1 MKHEQRTHTCGAL
14 GKNDLNQTVTLKGWV
29 QTRRDHGG
37 LIFVDLRDRYGTTQI
52 VFNPQ
57 AHAQAH
63 ATAQEIRNEYV
74 ISVVGKVIAR
84 PKEMVNPKMLT
95 GEIEVVVQDLEILSK
110 AKVLPF
116 VIDDEVE
123 ASEVTRLK
131 YRYLDLRRKP
141 LQHNLIIRHR
151 LNQVIRN
158 FMDQRDFLE
167 IETPILTKST
177 PEGARDYLV
186 PSRVHPGQFFALPQS
201 PQIFK
206 QILMISGYDR
216 YFQIV
221 RCFRDEDLRA
231 DRQPEFTQLDMEM
244 SFPKQE
250 TIQQLLEDMMV
261 AIWKKCLGVD
271 IKTPFPRMSYAEA
284 QEKYASDKPD
294 LRWGIEFLDFSSVL
308 KDTQFNVFKSTL
320 GNAGEIRGFKVMI
333 SSDLSRSQT
342 DQMIDKAKQFGAKG
356 MVWFKNVGGKI
367 SSSIEKFLSPTEME
381 NIAKRYDLQP
391 GEFGV
396 MVADQPST
404 VRASLEGLKQHL
416 IEKFGIKPKQEFA
429 FLWVQDFPMF
439 EAGENDSVQAVHHP
453 FTRPHTDDK
462 HKVME
467 KKDLLN
473 VRAQAYD
480 LVLNGFEIGGGSIRI
495 HEHDLQERIF
505 EILGMTKE
513 KAQKKFGFFL
523 EALEYGTP
531 PHGGLALGLDRIAMI
546 LCNST
551 AIRDVIA
558 FPKTQNAQD
567 LMSDAPSPVDLPQLI
582 ELHLKLTPTK
592 K

>member
-1 MKHEQRTHTCGAL
+1 MSHAYRTHTCGEL
-14 GKNDLNQTVTLKGWV
+14 NKNHLDQKVTLKGWV

-37 LIFVDLRDRYGTTQI
+37 LIFIDLRDRYGITQI

-57 AHAQAH
+57 MHSAAHSLAH
-63 ATAQEIRNEYV
+63 EIRSEFV
-74 ISVVGKVIAR
+74 ISIVGNVIAR
-84 PKEMVNPKMLT
+84 PKEMINSKMKT
-95 GEIEVVVQDLEILSK
+95 GEVEIIVEQLEILSK

-123 ASEVTRLK
+123 ANEVTRLK

-141 LQHNLIIRHR
+141 LQDNLIKRHR
-151 LNQVIRN
+151 MNQVIRN
-158 FMDQRDFLE
+158 FFDKKNFLE

-206 QILMISGYDR
+206 QILMIAGYDR

-231 DRQPEFTQLDMEM
+231 DRQPEFTQLDLEI
-244 SFPKQE
+244 SFPTQE
-250 TIQQLLEDMMV
+250 IIQNLLEELMV
-261 AIWKKCLGVD
+261 EIWKETLGVT

-284 QEKYASDKPD
+284 QDKYASDKPD
-294 LRWGIEFLDFSSVL
+294 LRWDIPFVEFSSVL

-320 GNAGEIRGFKVMI
+320 ANAGEIRGFKVAAPGEI
-333 SSDLSRSQT
+333 SRSQT
-342 DQMIDKAKQFGAKG
+342 DQMIEKAKQYGAKG

-367 SSSIEKFLSPTEME
+367 TSSVEKFLTPTEMQ
-381 NIAKRYDLQP
+381 NIADKYNLKP
-391 GEFGV
+391 GDFGV

-404 VRASLEGLKQHL
+404 TRAALEGLKQHL
-416 IEKFGIKPKQEFA
+416 VEKLQIKPSQEFS
-429 FLWVQDFPMF
+429 FLWIQDFPMF
-439 EAGENDSVQAVHHP
+439 EAGEHDSVQAVHHP
-453 FTRPHTDDK
+453 FTRPHNDDVNL
-462 HKVME
+462 VME
-467 KKDLLN
+467 KKNLLKA
-473 VRAQAYD
+473 RAQAYD

-495 HEHDLQERIF
+495 HEQDLQAKIF
-505 EILGMTKE
+505 EILGLTKE
-513 KAQKKFGFFL
+513 NAQKKFGFFL
-523 EALEYGTP
+523 ESLEYGTP

-567 LMSDAPSPVDLPQLI
+567 LMSDAPSNVDIQQLI
-582 ELHLKLTPTK
+582 ELHLKLTPAK
-592 K
+592 

>member
-1 MKHEQRTHTCGAL
+1 MKHQQRTHTCGAL
-14 GKNDLNQTVTLKGWV
+14 GKNDLNQRVTLKGWV

-52 VFNPQ
+52 VFNPKDHAK
-57 AHAQAH
+57 AHEVAQA
-63 ATAQEIRNEYV
+63 IRNEFV
-74 ISVVGKVIAR
+74 ISVVGNVIER
-84 PKEMVNPKMLT
+84 PKEMINSKMLT
-95 GEIEVVVQDLEILSK
+95 GEIEVIVDDLEILSK
-110 AKVLPF
+110 SKALPF

-141 LQHNLIIRHR
+141 LQNNLILRHR
-151 LNQVIRN
+151 MNQVIRN

-206 QILMISGYDR
+206 QILMIAGYDR

-231 DRQPEFTQLDMEM
+231 DRQPEFTQLDLEM
-244 SFPKQE
+244 SFPSQE
-250 TIQQLLEDMMV
+250 IIQQLLEDLMV
-261 AIWKKCLGVD
+261 AIWKETLGVE
-271 IKTPFPRMSYAEA
+271 IKTPFPKMSYAEA

-320 GNAGEIRGFKVMI
+320 GSAGEIRGFKVAHSGEI
-333 SSDLSRSQT
+333 SRSQT
-342 DQMIDKAKQFGAKG
+342 DLMIEKAKQFGAKG
-356 MVWFKNVGGKI
+356 MVWFKNVGGKVT
-367 SSSIEKFLSPTEME
+367 SSIEKFLSPTEME
-381 NIAKRYDLQP
+381 NIAKKYNLQP

-416 IEKFGIKPKQEFA
+416 IEKFQIKPKQEFS
-429 FLWVQDFPMF
+429 FLWIQDFPMF
-439 EAGENDSVQAVHHP
+439 EAGDNDTVQAVHHP
-453 FTRPHTDDK
+453 FTRPHNDD
-462 HKVME
+462 VDLVLN
-467 KKDLLN
+467 KKNLLKA
-473 VRAQAYD
+473 RAQAYD

-495 HEHDLQERIF
+495 HEQELQAKIF
-505 EILGMTKE
+505 EILGLTKE
-513 KAQKKFGFFL
+513 NAQKKFGFFL
-523 EALEYGTP
+523 ESLEYGTP

-546 LCNST
+546 LTKST

-567 LMSDAPSPVDLPQLI
+567 LMSDAPSNVDIAQLI

-592 K
+592 

>member
-1 MKHEQRTHTCGAL
+1 MSHSQRTHTCGAL
-14 GKNDLNQTVTLKGWV
+14 GKNDLNQRVTLKGWV

-52 VFNPQ
+52 VFNPKIQ
-57 AHAQAH
+57 AEIHELAQ
-63 ATAQEIRNEYV
+63 TIRNEFV
-74 ISVVGKVIAR
+74 ISIVGNVTER
-84 PKEMVNPKMLT
+84 PKEMINSKMIT
-95 GEIEVVVQDLEILSK
+95 GEIEVVVDDLEILSK
-110 AKVLPF
+110 SKALPF
-116 VIDDEVE
+116 MIDDAVE

-141 LQHNLIIRHR
+141 LQANLILRHR
-151 LNQVIRN
+151 MNQVIRN

-206 QILMISGYDR
+206 QILMIAGYDR

-231 DRQPEFTQLDMEM
+231 DRQPEFTQLDLEM
-244 SFPKQE
+244 SFPSQE
-250 TIQQLLEDMMV
+250 VIQQLLEDLMV
-261 AIWKKCLGVD
+261 AIWKETLGVE
-271 IKTPFPRMSYAEA
+271 IKTPFPKMSYAEA

-294 LRWGIEFLDFSSVL
+294 LRWGIEFLDFSPVL
-308 KDTQFNVFKSTL
+308 RETQFNVFKSTL
-320 GNAGEIRGFKVMI
+320 ANAGEIRGFKVAHNSEI
-333 SSDLSRSQT
+333 SRSQT
-342 DQMIDKAKQFGAKG
+342 DQMIEKAKQFGAKG
-356 MVWFKNVGGKI
+356 MVWFKNIGGKVT
-367 SSSIEKFLSPTEME
+367 SSVEKFLSPAEME
-381 NIAKRYDLQP
+381 NISKKYNLQP

-404 VRASLEGLKQHL
+404 ARAALEGLKQHL
-416 IEKFGIKPKQEFA
+416 IEKFQIKPKQDFA
-429 FLWVQDFPMF
+429 FLWIQDFPMF
-439 EAGENDSVQAVHHP
+439 EAGDNGTVQAVHHP
-453 FTRPHTDDK
+453 FTRPHDEDVDLVK
-462 HKVME
+462 N
-467 KKDLLN
+467 KKNLLKT
-473 VRAQAYD
+473 RAQAYD

-495 HEHDLQERIF
+495 HEQDLQAKIF
-505 EILGMTKE
+505 EILGLTKE
-513 KAQKKFGFFL
+513 NAEKKFGFFL
-523 EALEYGTP
+523 ESLEYGTP

-546 LCNST
+546 LTQST

-567 LMSDAPSPVDLPQLI
+567 LMSDAPSNVDIAQLI
-582 ELHLKLTPTK
+582 ELHLKLTPVR
-592 K
+592 

>member
-1 MKHEQRTHTCGAL
+1 MKHGQRTHTCGAL
-14 GKNDLNQTVTLKGWV
+14 SKNELNQNVTLKGWV

-37 LIFVDLRDRYGTTQI
+37 LIFIDLRDRYGITQI

-57 AHAQAH
+57 VHKDAHNL
-63 ATAQEIRNEYV
+63 AQEIRSEFV
-74 ISVVGKVIAR
+74 ISIVGKVIER
-84 PKEMVNPKMLT
+84 PKEMVNSKMVT
-95 GEIEVVVQDLEILSK
+95 GEIEIAVNDLEILSK
-110 AKVLPF
+110 SKVLPF

-141 LQHNLIIRHR
+141 LQNNLIIRHKM
-151 LNQVIRN
+151 NQVIRN

-206 QILMISGYDR
+206 QILMIAGYDR

-231 DRQPEFTQLDMEM
+231 DRQPEFTQLDLEM
-244 SFPKQE
+244 SFPSQE
-250 TIQQLLEDMMV
+250 VIQQLLEDMMV
-261 AIWKKCLGVD
+261 AIFKHTLGVD

-284 QEKYASDKPD
+284 QERYASDKPD
-294 LRWGIEFLDFSSVL
+294 LRWGIEFFDFSPVL
-308 KDTQFNVFKSTL
+308 KNTQFNVFKSTL
-320 GNAGEIRGFKVMI
+320 ANAGEIRGFKV
-333 SSDLSRSQT
+333 SYPGELSRSQT
-342 DQMIDKAKQFGAKG
+342 DQMIEKAKQFGAKG
-356 MVWFKNVGGKI
+356 MVWIKNVGGKVT
-367 SSSIEKFLSPTEME
+367 SSIDKFLSPEE
-381 NIAKRYDLQP
+381 VQNIAKKYDLQP
-391 GEFGV
+391 GDFGV

-404 VRASLEGLKQHL
+404 TRAALEGLKHHL
-416 IEKFGIKPKQEFA
+416 IEKLGLKPKEEFS

-453 FTRPHTDDK
+453 FTRPLDEDK
-462 HKVME
+462 SKVMD
-467 KKDLLN
+467 KKDLLK

-495 HEHDLQERIF
+495 HEHDLQEKIF
-505 EILGMTKE
+505 EILGLSKE

-523 EALEYGTP
+523 ESLEYGTP
-531 PHGGLALGLDRIAMI
+531 PHGGLALGLDRVAMI

-567 LMSDAPSPVDLPQLI
+567 LMSDAPSPVDIAQLI
-582 ELHLKLTPTK
+582 DLHLKLTPVK
-592 K
+592 

>member
-1 MKHEQRTHTCGAL
+1 MNHQQRTHTCGAL
-14 GKNDLNQTVTLKGWV
+14 GKSHLEQTVTLKGWV

-37 LIFVDLRDRYGTTQI
+37 LIFVDLRDRYGITQV

-57 AHAQAH
+57 SHADAHKL
-63 ATAQEIRNEYV
+63 AQEIRNEFV
-74 ISVVGKVIAR
+74 ISIVGQVIAR
-84 PKEMVNPKMLT
+84 PKEMVNAKMTT
-95 GEIEVVVQDLEILSK
+95 GEIEIAASSLEILSK
-110 AKVLPF
+110 SKALPF
-116 VIDDEVE
+116 MIEDEVE

-141 LQHNLIIRHR
+141 LQASLIMRHR
-151 LNQVIRN
+151 MNQVIRN

-206 QILMISGYDR
+206 QILMIAGYDR

-231 DRQPEFTQLDMEM
+231 DRQPEFTQLDLEM
-244 SFPKQE
+244 SFPTQE
-250 TIQQLLEDMMV
+250 QIQTLMEDLMK
-261 AIWKKCLGVD
+261 AIWKQTLGID
-271 IKTPFPRMSYAEA
+271 IQTPFPRMSYAEA
-284 QEKYASDKPD
+284 QDRYASDKPD
-294 LRWGIEFLDFSSVL
+294 LRWGIEFFDFSSVL
-308 KDTQFNVFKSTL
+308 KDTQFNVFKTTL
-320 GNAGEIRGFKVMI
+320 INAGEIRGFKVFHEGEI
-333 SSDLSRSQT
+333 SRSQT
-342 DQMIDKAKQFGAKG
+342 DQMIEKAKQFGAKG

-367 SSSIEKFLSPTEME
+367 SSSIDKFLSPEE
-381 NIAKRYDLQP
+381 IQNIAKKYDLQP
-391 GEFGV
+391 GDFGV

-404 VRASLEGLKQHL
+404 TRAALEGLKHHL
-416 IEKFGIKPKQEFA
+416 IEKWSLKPKQEFS

-439 EAGENDSVQAVHHP
+439 EAGENDAVQAVHHP
-453 FTRPHTDDK
+453 FTRPHSEDK
-462 HKVME
+462 QKVMD

-505 EILGMTKE
+505 EILGLSKE
-513 KAQKKFGFFL
+513 NAQKKFGFFL
-523 EALEYGTP
+523 ESLEYGTP
-531 PHGGLALGLDRIAMI
+531 PHGGLALGLDRIAMV
-546 LCNST
+546 LAKAN

-567 LMSDAPSPVDLPQLI
+567 LMSDAPSPVDINQLI
-582 ELHLKLTPTK
+582 ELHLKLTPVK
-592 K
+592 

>member
-1 MKHEQRTHTCGAL
+1 MTHSQRTHTCGAL
-14 GKNDLNQTVTLKGWV
+14 GKADLNETVTLKGWV

-37 LIFVDLRDRYGTTQI
+37 LIFVDLRDRYGMTQV

-57 AHAQAH
+57 IHAKAH
-63 ATAQEIRNEYV
+63 TLAQEIRNEFV
-74 ISVVGKVIAR
+74 ISIVGKVIGR
-84 PKEMVNPKMLT
+84 PTEMINAKMTT
-95 GEIEVVVQDLEILSK
+95 GEIEVVVEDLEILSRSK
-110 AKVLPF
+110 ALPF
-116 VIDDEVE
+116 MIDDDVE
-123 ASEVTRLK
+123 ASEATRLK

-141 LQHNLIIRHR
+141 LQNSLILRHR
-151 LNQVIRN
+151 MNQVIRN

-206 QILMISGYDR
+206 QILMIAGYDR

-231 DRQPEFTQLDMEM
+231 DRQPEFTQLDLEM
-244 SFPKQE
+244 SFPDQKQ
-250 TIQQLLEDMMV
+250 IQDLMEDLMV
-261 AIWKKCLGVD
+261 AIWKKALG
-271 IKTPFPRMSYAEA
+271 INIPTPFPRMSYAEA
-284 QEKYASDKPD
+284 QERYASDKPD
-294 LRWGIEFLDFSSVL
+294 LRWGIEFFDFSPIL
-308 KDTQFNVFKSTL
+308 KDTQFNVFKGTL
-320 GNAGEIRGFKVMI
+320 ANAGEIRGFKV
-333 SSDLSRSQT
+333 SYSGELSRSQT
-342 DQMIDKAKQFGAKG
+342 DLMIDKAKQFGAKG
-356 MVWFKNVGGKI
+356 MVWFKNVDGKI
-367 SSSIEKFLSPTEME
+367 SSSVEKFLSPTELE

-404 VRASLEGLKQHL
+404 VRAALEGLKQHL
-416 IEKFGIKPKQEFA
+416 IEKLQIKPKQEFS

-439 EAGENDSVQAVHHP
+439 EAGDNDSIQAVHHP
-453 FTRPHTDDK
+453 FTRPHPDDK

-495 HEHDLQERIF
+495 HEHDLQEKIF
-505 EILGMTKE
+505 ELLGLSKDA
-513 KAQKKFGFFL
+513 AQKKFGFFL
-523 EALEYGTP
+523 ESLEYGTP

-546 LCNST
+546 LSGST

-567 LMSDAPSPVDLPQLI
+567 LMSDAPSPVDIAQLI
-582 ELHLKLTPTK
+582 ELHLKLTPAK
-592 K
+592 